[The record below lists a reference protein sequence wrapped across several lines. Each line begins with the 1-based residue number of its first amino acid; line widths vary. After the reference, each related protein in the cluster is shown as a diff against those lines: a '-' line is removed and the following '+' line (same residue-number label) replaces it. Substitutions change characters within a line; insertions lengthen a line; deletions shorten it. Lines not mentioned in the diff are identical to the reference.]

1 MKIENLYSKMINRFK
16 ELWKYKIFKYG
27 LILHVLYFFI
37 SLILT
42 LVIFRNQNDFLVYY
56 KVGDVFIND
65 ITDLY
70 TADYNWPFRYFPLSA
85 LLFVPFSILN
95 FELAFVIFNLFNV
108 FLNILICNFLYKII
122 KLLMG
127 IDYETEEN
135 RIILYI
141 CLYLIS
147 LPQIFN
153 YILGQIN
160 LYITFLVLISLYL
173 YLKYDNIKWNF
184 LASIFL
190 GISVNIKPI
199 TLFLIPFLLII
210 NFDLDRKKLQIKF
223 QKSMIRLIGFLIP
236 VALNIF
242 MFLIYPELVEGFL
255 KVNFTGEDTVLINHS
270 FSLTKLIENFL
281 VFIGISQSQLLSIQ
295 FSIFISVFLLLGGI
309 GVIFYLV
316 RRFKDY
322 PLIYGYTFGILIM
335 FLSYFDSWD
344 HHLLILTPLLVIIIF
359 NLPRK
364 SNLTEKFIKP
374 SFFFFS
380 FVDLILMGI
389 WFLVQKW
396 FPFNFISTIFLLLVF
411 YSLSQYC
418 ITKDI
423 NTENN
428 KF

>member
-1 MKIENLYSKMINRFK
+1 M
-16 ELWKYKIFKYG
+16 
-27 LILHVLYFFI
+27 HVLYFFI

-42 LVIFRNQNDFLVYY
+42 LVIFRNHNDFLVYY

-65 ITDLY
+65 VTDLY

-85 LLFVPFSILN
+85 LLFVPFSILS
-95 FELAFVIFNLFNV
+95 FELAFVIFSLFNV

-122 KLLMG
+122 LIVRNEDHEKDDKRVILYVCIYLMG
-127 IDYETEEN
+127 
-135 RIILYI
+135 
-141 CLYLIS
+141 
-147 LPQIFN
+147 LPHIFN

-160 LYITFLVLISLYL
+160 LYITFLVLVSLYF
-173 YLKYDNIKWNF
+173 YLKFDNIKWTF

-199 TLFLIPFLLII
+199 TLFLIPFLVII

-242 MFLIYPELVEGFL
+242 MFLIYPELLEGFL
-255 KVNFTGEDTVLINHS
+255 NVNFIGEDTVLINHS
-270 FSLTKLIENFL
+270 FSLTKLIQNFL
-281 VFIGISQSQLLSIQ
+281 VVIGISQSLLLNIQ
-295 FSIFISVFLLLGGI
+295 FSIFIIVFLLLGGI
-309 GVIFYLV
+309 GFVFYLV

-335 FLSYFDSWD
+335 FLGYFDSWD

-380 FVDLILMGI
+380 FFDLILMGI

-411 YSLSQYC
+411 YSLSKYC
-418 ITKDI
+418 ITKDFD
-423 NTENN
+423 TDNN